1 MTEPQHPTD
10 TCRPVEID
18 GELIRVRISGDLS
31 DESRAALAEIIRAA
45 KRKFAAEHPPWHTA
59 DTITSDALDVLYA
72 RAEHADSV
80 TAQAKRLLTRR
91 TETLRERAERAEAA
105 LAAANARAD
114 KLSATLC
121 DVLSHLV
128 HPGHPGEPCLRTGW
142 ISVKTVDRWR
152 AALTWTDP
160 SWQCPNCGGLVPHS
174 QQDVHLRSEAEAAL
188 DRVRDAAT
196 LRRQGLISQLELYAV
211 IDAALEEPGQPEPE
225 PDSNDGHDW
234 ESRRD
239 PWICGHCQMSHPKW
253 VLSQN
258 REPCPGP
265 ATPSAALDEP
275 KEPTT

>member
-121 DVLSHLV
+121 DVLSHRPPRPPRRTLPADRMDQRQDRRPLACRPHLDGSELAV
-128 HPGHPGEPCLRTGW
+128 PQLRW
-142 ISVKTVDRWR
+142 AR
-152 AALTWTDP
+152 
-160 SWQCPNCGGLVPHS
+160 PHS